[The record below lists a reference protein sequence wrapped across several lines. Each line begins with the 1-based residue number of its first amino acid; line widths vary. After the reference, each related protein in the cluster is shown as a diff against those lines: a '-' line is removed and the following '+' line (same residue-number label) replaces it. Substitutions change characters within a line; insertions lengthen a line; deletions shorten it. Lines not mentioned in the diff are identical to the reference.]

1 MTKEEET
8 KKISTINVESVTKEL
23 TQEKIKGK
31 DYDFNFRI
39 GEIIDKN
46 IEALKVLNKKTL
58 PVTYSAKFYQV
69 NLFILLILQ
78 RVSSKEVHNL
88 QNLVRN
94 FFVLKKS
101 IF

>member
-8 KKISTINVESVTKEL
+8 KKITTTNVESVTKEL

-46 IEALKVLNKKTL
+46 IEALRVLNKKTL
-58 PVTYSAKFYQV
+58 PVIYSPKFYQV
-69 NLFILLILQ
+69 NFLFL
-78 RVSSKEVHNL
+78 
-88 QNLVRN
+88 
-94 FFVLKKS
+94 
-101 IF
+101 